1 MIKIICEQK
10 SEAWFTA
17 RLGRVTG
24 TGCKD
29 MMAAKTTATYKNLIA
44 DIASEII
51 TNSGEDEEGYTNEWM
66 QRGIDLEP
74 EARKTYELLFDCKIE
89 QVGFITPD
97 EDNEYSE
104 WIGISPDGLTND
116 NGMIEIKCPK
126 KSTHMHYISSGK
138 LPSEY
143 KWQVMFQLYVTGL
156 NYCDFISYY
165 PGLKPFIVRVFPDK
179 ETFNLIENELDL
191 LIIEVKKLIESYN
204 KYDYER

>member
-1 MIKIICEQK
+1 MIKILCEQK

-29 MMAAKTTATYKNLIA
+29 MMATKTTASYRNLIA

-51 TNSGEDEEGYTNEWM
+51 TNSGEDEESYVNEWM

-74 EARKTYELLFDCKIE
+74 EARSKYESLFETTIE
-89 QVGFITPD
+89 QVGFITTD
-97 EDNEYSE
+97 EDHKYSE
-104 WIGISPDGLTND
+104 WVGVSPDGLTKD

-126 KSTHMHYISSGK
+126 KSTHMYYISNGK

-143 KWQVMFQLYVTGL
+143 KWQVMFQLYVTGFE
-156 NYCDFISYY
+156 YCDFMSYY
-165 PGLKPFIVRVFPDK
+165 PNLKPFIIRVFPDK
-179 ETFNLIENELDL
+179 QIFDEIEKELDL